1 MPNTVNQDKSEWE
14 EEVGRQ
20 RALQI
25 SYNNLKT
32 EQDQLQKN
40 YDSVVQD
47 RVQLQKKVEAL
58 TKEKDDLQ
66 KKFQGNYSF
75 ISFKENMFLGLAFIL
90 LIQ

>member
-47 RVQLQKKVEAL
+47 RVQLQKKVETL
-58 TKEKDDLQ
+58 TKEKVIFRKSLKVIIPLFHS
-66 KKFQGNYSF
+66 KKICSWV
-75 ISFKENMFLGLAFIL
+75 
-90 LIQ
+90 